1 MEQQIKNFE
10 TYTISTNGI
19 VKCCRTGNFI
29 SQHDD
34 PQGYKTVNIRNPQGW
49 KIARVHRLVAES
61 FIANPNNYLEVD
73 HIDRNKNNNNI
84 ENLRWANDFIQ
95 SVNRSA
101 HSNKKGGYPKYIHYE
116 QAGSKNYAAFTVQ
129 IYNHIIHIKKR
140 FRSDK
145 YTLQDAI
152 TFRNKILSDNKID
165 IID

>member
-19 VKCCRTGNFI
+19 IKCCRTGKSI
-29 SQHDD
+29 SQHCNAY
-34 PQGYKTVNIRNPQGW
+34 GYKTVNIRNPQGW
-49 KIARVHRLVAES
+49 KTERVHRLVAES
-61 FIANPNNYLEVD
+61 FIKNPNDYLEVD
-73 HIDRNKNNNNI
+73 HIDRNKHNNNI

-101 HSNKKGGYPKYIHYE
+101 HCNKNNNYPKYIYYE

-129 IYNHIIHIKKR
+129 IKNHVISIKKR